1 MHGSFNVGQVEVDV
15 STCGRVD
22 EFGGEAEDVPRQGT
36 YLGDF
41 VDVEA
46 GVRVEGGL
54 VDEVEEAAVG
64 FAGVVEEYRRLTPPG
79 GMVKYL
85 SM

>member
-1 MHGSFNVGQVEVDV
+1 MHGGFNVGPAEVDV

-36 YLGDF
+36 HLSDF
-41 VDVEA
+41 VDVET

-54 VDEVEEAAVG
+54 VDEVEEVAVG
-64 FAGVVEEYRRLTPPG
+64 FAGVIEEYGRLTLLG
-79 GMVKYL
+79 GKVKYL